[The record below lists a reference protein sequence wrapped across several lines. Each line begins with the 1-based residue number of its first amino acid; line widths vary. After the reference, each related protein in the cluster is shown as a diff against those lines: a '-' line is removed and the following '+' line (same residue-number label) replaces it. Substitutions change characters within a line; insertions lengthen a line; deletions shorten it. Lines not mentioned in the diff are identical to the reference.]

1 MLRYERGEA
10 FGSQLAKTFGVHR
23 NTVYALLK
31 RRGAVRGSRV
41 DEVMAPII
49 AEFDERRQHALR
61 ARHVQDRLWIEQA
74 NEMMRPIQE
83 FMRALQRADR
93 EGTLGHFDCDL
104 WAEGGSGP
112 ALIPDETGSDP
123 LP

>member
-10 FGSQLAKTFGVHR
+10 FGPQLAKTFGVHR

-49 AEFDERRQHALR
+49 AELDERKRQELR
-61 ARHVQDRLWIEQA
+61 ARHFQDRLWIEQA
-74 NEMMRPIQE
+74 NEIMRSVDE

-93 EGTLGHFDCDL
+93 EGTLGQVNREL
-104 WAEGGSGP
+104 GAARRYWSA
-112 ALIPDETGSDP
+112 DP
-123 LP
+123 RRT